1 MNINH
6 FNLYIMKRLSN
17 QQLIMKSKVYFYVI
31 LFYLFISCTE
41 NNQYNTT
48 YLVKKTEIQQ
58 YNSDKLSDIVEY
70 FDIVPLETSDDCLL
84 GEINVIKKRAGRYYI
99 RTNDNRLDVFNENG
113 KHLMKVGG
121 VGQGPGEYTAICDF
135 DADNDHIYILVP
147 GKILKYDYNGTFQTE
162 LPIENLQWGHLRRIK
177 NGFLIQCVQPLPDGN
192 GLIYADDKG
201 HVIQTAMSV
210 GEHTHLKGNLAWT
223 EWNEEYYFYHLSTS
237 NDLYC
242 YDVESQNFSSKTLV
256 EDKNALSADEY
267 IQKKEKGL
275 KLDEIKEKMIMGIA
289 SSRSQVVWG
298 TMENKGKEISYNVYD
313 KDSGKTASFDIFKI
327 TDDLTFPN
335 NMNEIMLLGLL
346 PLNDSDDDCFVS
358 YIDASMLKE
367 KAEEK
372 GLLSSA
378 PYNKLNDIPE
388 DSNPA
393 IIRLKFK

>member
-1 MNINH
+1 ME
-6 FNLYIMKRLSN
+6 K
-17 QQLIMKSKVYFYVI
+17 QQDK
-31 LFYLFISCTE
+31 T
-41 NNQYNTT
+41 N
-48 YLVKKTEIQQ
+48 YLVEETEIQQ

-70 FDIVPLETSDDCLL
+70 FDIVPLETSDDYLL
-84 GEINVIKKRAGRYYI
+84 GEINVIKKRADRYYV
-99 RTNDNRLDVFNENG
+99 RSNANRLDVFDKNG
-113 KHLMKVGG
+113 KHRMKVGG
-121 VGQGPGEYTAICDF
+121 IGQGPGEYAAICDF
-135 DADNDHIYILVP
+135 DADKDHVYILVP
-147 GKILKYDYNGTFQTE
+147 GKILKYDSNGTFQTE

-177 NGFLIQCVQPLPDGN
+177 NGFLIQCVQPLPDGK

-201 HVIQTAMSV
+201 NIIQTAMPV

-242 YDVESQNFSSKTLV
+242 YDVESQKFSSKTLV

-275 KLDEIKEKMIMGIA
+275 KLDEIKEKMLMGVA

-298 TMENKGKEISYNVYD
+298 TMGNKGKEISYNVYD

-358 YIDASMLKE
+358 YIDAGMLKE
-367 KAEEK
+367 KAEKK
-372 GLLSSA
+372 GLLSTA

-393 IIRLKFK
+393 IIRLKFKQFTK

>member
-1 MNINH
+1 
-6 FNLYIMKRLSN
+6 MKNKIYLLGIAVLLLTACMEK
-17 QQLIMKSKVYFYVI
+17 QQDK
-31 LFYLFISCTE
+31 T
-41 NNQYNTT
+41 N
-48 YLVKKTEIQQ
+48 YLVKETEIQQ

-84 GEINVIKKRAGRYYI
+84 GEINVIKKRAGRYYV
-99 RTNDNRLDVFNENG
+99 RTNANRLDVFDKNG
-113 KHLMKVGG
+113 KHRMKVGG
-121 VGQGPGEYTAICDF
+121 IGQGPGEYAAICDF
-135 DADNDHIYILVP
+135 DADKDHIYILVP
-147 GKILKYDYNGTFQTE
+147 GKILKYDSDGTFQTE
-162 LPIENLQWGHLRRIK
+162 LPIENLQWGNLRRIK
-177 NGFLIQCVQPLPDGN
+177 NGFLIQCVQPLPDGK

-201 HVIQTAMSV
+201 NIIQAAMPV

-275 KLDEIKEKMIMGIA
+275 KLDEIKEKMIMGVA

-313 KDSGKTASFDIFKI
+313 KESGKTASFDIFKI

-358 YIDASMLKE
+358 YIDAGMLKE

-372 GLLSSA
+372 GLLSTA

-393 IIRLKFK
+393 IIRLKFKQFTK

>member
-1 MNINH
+1 
-6 FNLYIMKRLSN
+6 MKNKIYLLGIAVLLLTACMEK
-17 QQLIMKSKVYFYVI
+17 QQDK
-31 LFYLFISCTE
+31 T
-41 NNQYNTT
+41 N
-48 YLVKKTEIQQ
+48 YLVKETEIQQ
-58 YNSDKLSDIVEY
+58 YNLDKLSDIVEY

-99 RTNDNRLDVFNENG
+99 RTNANRLDVFDENG
-113 KHLMKVGG
+113 KYLMKVGSI
-121 VGQGPGEYTAICDF
+121 GQGPGEYAAICDF
-135 DADNDHIYILVP
+135 DADKDHIYILVP
-147 GKILKYDYNGTFQTE
+147 GKILKYDSNGTFQTE
-162 LPIENLQWGHLRRIK
+162 LPIENLQWGHLRCIK
-177 NGFLIQCVQPLPDGN
+177 NGFLIQCVQPLPDGK

-201 HVIQTAMSV
+201 NIIQTAMPV

-242 YDVESQNFSSKTLV
+242 YDVESQKFSSKTLV
-256 EDKNALSADEY
+256 EDKNALSANEY

-275 KLDEIKEKMIMGIA
+275 KLDEIKEKMIMGVA

-298 TMENKGKEISYNVYD
+298 TMENKGKEISYNIYD
-313 KDSGKTASFDIFKI
+313 KDSGKTTSFDIFKI

-346 PLNDSDDDCFVS
+346 PLNDSDDNCFVS
-358 YIDASMLKE
+358 YIDAGMLKE

-372 GLLSSA
+372 GLLSTA

>member
-1 MNINH
+1 
-6 FNLYIMKRLSN
+6 MKNKICLLCIAVLLLTACMEK
-17 QQLIMKSKVYFYVI
+17 QQYK
-31 LFYLFISCTE
+31 T
-41 NNQYNTT
+41 N
-48 YLVKKTEIQQ
+48 YLVKETEIQQ
-58 YNSDKLSDIVEY
+58 YNSDKLSGIVEY

-84 GEINVIKKRAGRYYI
+84 GEINVIKKRAGRYYV
-99 RTNDNRLDVFNENG
+99 RTNANRLDVFNGDG

-121 VGQGPGEYTAICDF
+121 VGQGPGEYAAICDF

-147 GKILKYDYNGTFQTE
+147 GKILKYGYNGTFQTE
-162 LPIENLQWGHLRRIK
+162 LPIENLQWGHLRCIK

-201 HVIQTAMSV
+201 NVIQTAMPV
-210 GEHTHLKGNLAWT
+210 GEHTYLKGNLAWT
-223 EWNEEYYFYHLSTS
+223 EWNEECYFYHLSTS
-237 NDLYC
+237 NDLFC

-358 YIDASMLKE
+358 YIDAGMLKE
-367 KAEEK
+367 KAEKK
-372 GLLSSA
+372 GLLTTA

-393 IIRLKFK
+393 IIRLKFKQFTDK

>member
-1 MNINH
+1 
-6 FNLYIMKRLSN
+6 MKNKICLLCIAVLLLTACMEK
-17 QQLIMKSKVYFYVI
+17 QQYK
-31 LFYLFISCTE
+31 T
-41 NNQYNTT
+41 N
-48 YLVKKTEIQQ
+48 YLVKETEIQQ
-58 YNSDKLSDIVEY
+58 YNSDKLSGIVEY

-84 GEINVIKKRAGRYYI
+84 GEINVIKKRSGRYYV
-99 RTNDNRLDVFNENG
+99 RTNANRLDVFNGDG

-121 VGQGPGEYTAICDF
+121 VGQGPGEYAAICDF
-135 DADNDHIYILVP
+135 DVDNDHIYILVP
-147 GKILKYDYNGTFQTE
+147 GKILKYDSNGTFQTE

-201 HVIQTAMSV
+201 NVIQTAMPV

-223 EWNEEYYFYHLSTS
+223 EWNEECYFYHLSTS
-237 NDLYC
+237 NDLFC
-242 YDVESQNFSSKTLV
+242 YDVESQYFSSKTLV